1 MEGSTSN
8 PRQQGDQDQISQSP
22 QDYTN
27 LDGDE
32 NQDVPQ
38 DQNVNEDASVE
49 EVNRGGEED
58 VQLKRKRQKKS
69 TVWGD
74 FIEVTL
80 PDGTEKVECIHC
92 KTRLAISTWRPTST
106 WKRHMDGCLKR
117 KQYLRT
123 QQLLNFQCEEIP
135 CETMTFVL
143 KEALVKSRSTQFDGD
158 NSVLTQTHP
167 DLNPF

>member
-1 MEGSTSN
+1 MEGSKSN

-49 EVNRGGEED
+49 DENRGGEED
-58 VQLKRKRQKKS
+58 AQLKS

-80 PDGTEKVECIHC
+80 DFECIHR
-92 KTRLAISTWRPTST
+92 KTISTGRPTST
-106 WKRHMDGCLKR
+106 WKRHMDDGCLKR

-123 QQLLNFQCEEIP
+123 QQLLNFQPLDTANPMFERLSRTTIKADCFKVYEKK
-135 CETMTFVL
+135 L
-143 KEALVKSRSTQFDGD
+143 KALVK
-158 NSVLTQTHP
+158 
-167 DLNPF
+167 